1 MRWHQIAVAL
11 LVAQGRM
18 ALADSVDNRLESF
31 EVEVRKMQTDLAAPP
46 SAIAANRTVVD
57 GIIAYELGEYDRAA
71 GILLDQ
77 LSQGAQS
84 DLAVFYMGETLFAK
98 GDVSSS
104 AGYYAR
110 LTTAQNLGNKY
121 YQPSLL
127 RLVEISIARGE
138 SADQPLALL
147 DQIAPGQRAPN
158 VNYVKAKYAFSQ
170 KQFDQALADLGDVPK
185 GALDFQVQ
193 YYTGV
198 ISVAKQDYQRAIEVY
213 TDLIEKKPKT
223 AADRRVVELGQ
234 LALGRLY
241 YERDQ
246 FSRSIDSYL
255 LVDRHSDLF
264 PSALYEVSW
273 VYVKNKQY
281 DKALKALDLL
291 ATSNP
296 TATNTPTVRLL
307 EGNLHIRKAQRLRE
321 ALINGTLETTEK
333 DDPHTEYASA
343 DQAFDQIKND
353 YQASYDTMSKVL
365 EANIDP
371 AQYLAQISDRD
382 GDPQNQLSMPE
393 LAINMLREEPDVER
407 LVEIEKD
414 LGDIQHS
421 LEQTQNMITRIQGV
435 LANGDTSTLYPLL
448 AQKRHRAFEI
458 EDALIPV
465 RNDLAEQQ
473 ERGAV
478 DGNVAN
484 LQAKRRELYRR
495 FAAMGNVEQAYTER
509 RLAARRQV
517 DDIEKRTG
525 EITTAL
531 DSTHAMDVAIRKFA
545 NSNDPKV
552 TPEAKQSALK
562 QLDSEA
568 GETKSIQGELP
579 SMQTEIDLLRDQA
592 GMGDTEIAAA
602 RALRRQLL
610 DAQTEELNAL
620 AQRGSSGLVTTS
632 ARSNAVVAQLRA
644 VEETIDR
651 HVAENIAKVKT
662 ELVTDV
668 AQLDQYKGELAIA
681 ETEAKSLGTAS
692 LSGAFR
698 NVKSKLDD
706 IVIRADVGTIDTSWS
721 QKSDTD
727 DDLKRL
733 NLSRAREMKQLR
745 DEFRDILEANQ
756 PKSTKKAPVSDLP
769 ASTGQATS
777 PDKGGTN
784 TRVAPI
790 GNSTTG
796 PAQPTVK
803 PDDTKTAPAP
813 KKGGNK

>member
-1 MRWHQIAVAL
+1 MRWRKVAVAL
-11 LVAQGRM
+11 LLAHGVAH
-18 ALADSVDNRLESF
+18 ADSVDNRLESF
-31 EVEVRKMQTDLAAPP
+31 EVEVRRMQTDLAAPP
-46 SAIAANRTVVD
+46 SAIAANRSVVD
-57 GIIAYELGEYDRAA
+57 GIIAFDLGEYDKAA
-71 GILLDQ
+71 GIFLDQ
-77 LSQGAQS
+77 LSQGTPT
-84 DLAVFYMGETLFAK
+84 DVTVFYMGETLYAK
-98 GDVSSS
+98 GDVSSA
-104 AGYYAR
+104 AGYFLR

-121 YQPSLL
+121 YQPALL

-147 DQIAPGQRAPN
+147 DQIPPGSRLPS
-158 VNYVKAKYAFSQ
+158 VNYIKAKYAFSQ
-170 KQFDQALADLGDVPK
+170 KAYDQALADLGDVPK

-223 AADRRVVELGQ
+223 SIDRRVIELGQ

-246 FSRSIDSYL
+246 FSRSVDSYL

-281 DKALKALDLL
+281 DKALRALDLL
-291 ATSNP
+291 ATSYP
-296 TATNTPTVRLL
+296 AATGTPTVRLL

-321 ALINGTLETTEK
+321 QLINGTLETTER
-333 DDPHTEYASA
+333 DDPHTEYTKA
-343 DQAFDQIKND
+343 DAAFDRIHAD

-365 EANIDP
+365 EANVDP
-371 AQYLAQISDRD
+371 ALYLPQISNRD
-382 GDPQNQLSMPE
+382 DSTQDQLAMPE

-407 LVEIEKD
+407 LVEVEKD

-421 LEQTQNMITRIQGV
+421 LEQTANMIARIQAV

-448 AQKRHRAFEI
+448 YQKRHRVFEI
-458 EDALIPV
+458 EDSLIPV
-465 RNDLAEQQ
+465 RNELADQQEALVGPAADLQPLAERRKDLARQ
-473 ERGAV
+473 
-478 DGNVAN
+478 
-484 LQAKRRELYRR
+484 Y
-495 FAAMGNVEQAYTER
+495 AALGNVEQAFTER
-509 RLAARRQV
+509 RIAARHQV
-517 DDIEKRTG
+517 DELEKRAT
-525 EITTAL
+525 EINGAL
-531 DSTHAMDVAIRKFA
+531 DTTHAMAVAIRKFA
-545 NSNDPKV
+545 SSDDPKV
-552 TPEAKQSALK
+552 SNDQKQAAIK

-568 GETKSIQGELP
+568 IESKSIQGEVTG
-579 SMQTEIDLLRDQA
+579 MATEIDLLRDQA
-592 GMGDTEIAAA
+592 GMGDKDIAAA
-602 RALRRQLL
+602 RELRKQLL
-610 DAQTEELNAL
+610 DAQSAELAAL
-620 AQRGSSGLVTTS
+620 ASRAQAGRGQQLAQTS
-632 ARSNAVVAQLRA
+632 ARSNAVIAQLRA
-644 VEETIDR
+644 IEQVIDQR
-651 HVAENIAKVKT
+651 VAENIAKVKT

-668 AQLDQYKGELAIA
+668 AQLDQYKGELAAA
-681 ETEAKSLGTAS
+681 ELEAKSLGTAS
-692 LSGAFR
+692 LAGAFR
-698 NVKSKLDD
+698 DVKSKLDD

-745 DEFRDILEANQ
+745 DEFRDILEANS
-756 PKSTKKAPVSDLP
+756 PKTTKRAPVSDLP
-769 ASTGQATS
+769 ANQGPSTS

-790 GNSTTG
+790 GNQNTG

-803 PDDTKTAPAP
+803 PDD
-813 KKGGNK
+813 KKGGGK

>member
-1 MRWHQIAVAL
+1 MRWRNVAFAL
-11 LVAQGRM
+11 LVASG
-18 ALADSVDNRLESF
+18 AAHADSVDNRLESF

-46 SAIAANRTVVD
+46 SAIAANRSVVD
-57 GIIAYELGEYDRAA
+57 GIIAFDLGEYDKAA
-71 GILLDQ
+71 GIFLDQ
-77 LSQGAQS
+77 LSQGTPT
-84 DLAVFYMGETLFAK
+84 DVTIFYMGETLYAK
-98 GDVSSS
+98 GDVSSA
-104 AGYYAR
+104 AGYFTR

-121 YQPSLL
+121 YQPALL
-127 RLVEISIARGE
+127 RLVEIAIARGE
-138 SADQPLALL
+138 SADQPIALL
-147 DQIAPGQRAPN
+147 DQIPPGSRLPS
-158 VNYVKAKYAFSQ
+158 VNYIKAKYAFSQ
-170 KQFDQALADLGDVPK
+170 KAYDQALADLGDVPK

-223 AADRRVVELGQ
+223 ASDRRVVELGQ

-246 FSRSIDSYL
+246 FSRSVDSYL

-281 DKALKALDLL
+281 DKALRALDLL
-291 ATSNP
+291 ATSYP
-296 TATNTPTVRLL
+296 AATGTPTVRLL

-333 DDPHTEYASA
+333 DDPHSEYGKA
-343 DQAFDQIKND
+343 DKAFDRIHAD

-365 EANIDP
+365 EANVDP
-371 AQYLAQISDRD
+371 AVYLAQISNRD
-382 GDPQNQLSMPE
+382 DSTQDQLAMPE

-407 LVEIEKD
+407 LVEVEKD

-421 LEQTQNMITRIQGV
+421 LELTANMVARIQAV

-448 AQKRHRAFEI
+448 NQKRQRVFEI

-465 RNDLAEQQ
+465 RNELADQQ
-473 ERGAV
+473 ERRQLSPEAS
-478 DGNVAN
+478 N
-484 LQAKRRELYRR
+484 LMSRRKELARQY
-495 FAAMGNVEQAYTER
+495 AALGNVEQAFTDR

-517 DDIEKRTG
+517 DELEKRQT
-525 EITTAL
+525 EINGAL
-531 DSTHAMDVAIRKFA
+531 DSTHAMSVAIRKFA
-545 NSNDPKV
+545 SSDDPKV
-552 TPEAKQSALK
+552 SNDQKQAAIK

-568 GETKSIQGELP
+568 VEGKSIQVEVNG
-579 SMQTEIDLLRDQA
+579 MGTEIDLLRDQA
-592 GMGDTEIAAA
+592 GMGDKDIQAA

-610 DAQTEELNAL
+610 DAQTAELNEL
-620 AQRGSSGLVTTS
+620 ARSSIPPGRQPLLETS
-632 ARSNAVVAQLRA
+632 ARSNAVIAQLRA
-644 VEETIDR
+644 VEQVIDQR
-651 HVAENIAKVKT
+651 VADNIAKVKI

-668 AQLDQYKGELAIA
+668 AQLDQYKGELAEA

-692 LSGAFR
+692 LAGAFR
-698 NVKSKLDD
+698 DVKSKLDD

-745 DEFRDILEANQ
+745 DEFRDILEASS
-756 PKSTKKAPVSDLP
+756 PKQTKKAPVSDLP
-769 ASTGQATS
+769 ANQGPSTS

-790 GNSTTG
+790 GNQSTG
-796 PAQPTVK
+796 PTQPTVK
-803 PDDTKTAPAP
+803 PDEAP
-813 KKGGNK
+813 KKGGGK